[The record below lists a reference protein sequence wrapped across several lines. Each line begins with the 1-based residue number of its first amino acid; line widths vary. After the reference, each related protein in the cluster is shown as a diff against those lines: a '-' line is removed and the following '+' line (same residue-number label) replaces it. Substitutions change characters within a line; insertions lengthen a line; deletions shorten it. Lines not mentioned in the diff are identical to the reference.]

1 MPRLGPL
8 RWLTTVVVGA
18 ARRSIRDD
26 VTGVA
31 SQFAY
36 NGFLATVPFLFI
48 LVSVVGLVAEPQE
61 LDRYLEDEDSRIP
74 RPLRQILLTSLR
86 QATDNAGQAAL
97 FLFIGVLGG
106 LYVSANVMGALIGG
120 LDRTRGV
127 PHRAWVKGK
136 LVALGFAATAG
147 LLVIATTLSLVGGA
161 RLVNAVAR
169 ALTDHEAPVT
179 AGRVVY
185 PIGIAG
191 LFVFTLLIYRY
202 GPNAFGRGLLSEVP
216 GAIVGVALWSAFSLL
231 FALYVESFDVR
242 RIYGGLGFVAIYLIF
257 LFLSSLALL
266 IGAEVNAQ
274 LAAMRAERRGEPVEA
289 PTPVTAD
296 TTGTS
301 T

>member
-8 RWLTTVVVGA
+8 RWLSTVVLGTF
-18 ARRSIRDD
+18 RRSVRDD

-48 LVSVVGLVAEPQE
+48 LVSVAGLVAEPDQF
-61 LDRYLEDEDSRIP
+61 DRYLEEEDGRIP
-74 RPLRQILLTSLR
+74 RPLRQILLTALR

-97 FLFIGVLGG
+97 FLLVGVLGA

-120 LDRTRGV
+120 LDRTRDV
-127 PHRAWVKGK
+127 RHRPWLQGK
-136 LVALGFAATAG
+136 LVALGFAAIAC
-147 LLVIATTLSLVGGA
+147 LLVIATTLALVGGE
-161 RLVNAVAR
+161 RLINAVAR
-169 ALTDHEAPVT
+169 ALTDQEAPVT
-179 AGRVVY
+179 AGRVIY

-202 GPNAFGRGLLSEVP
+202 GPNAFGRGILAEVP
-216 GAIVGVALWSAFSLL
+216 GAVVAVALWSAFSLA
-231 FALYVESFDVR
+231 FSFYVGNFDVR
-242 RIYGGLGFVAIYLIF
+242 RVYGGLGFVAIYLIF

-274 LAAMRAERRGEPVEA
+274 LAAMRAERRGEAATEDTA
-289 PTPVTAD
+289 VTAD
-296 TTGTS
+296 IPGTS